1 MRLALPLLVLLVL
14 APLPAL
20 AEPAPTPVEVQKVL
34 DFYYGPQTA
43 SPILVQSLICRD
55 VVAEGEKK
63 NQCSETIAPDAL
75 RVGEAGYLWLN
86 FMVPRGAER
95 QQILIQFEHRGT
107 TRMTRQ
113 IEVSSAIRYRAWKR
127 FELDR
132 PGQWSVKILHDRSD
146 GVQALDTLKLAAQ
159 PPDVAALAPGRP

>member
-43 SPILVQSLICRD
+43 SPILVQSMICRD
-55 VVAEGEKK
+55 VVAEGEQK
-63 NQCSETIAPDAL
+63 NQCSETISPNAL
-75 RVGEAGYLWLN
+75 RVGEVGYLWLN
-86 FMVPRGAER
+86 FMVPRSAGP
-95 QQILIQFEHRGT
+95 QQILIQFEHGGT

-113 IEVSSAIRYRAWKR
+113 IEIGSAIRYRTWKR

-132 PGQWSVKILHDRSD
+132 PGEWSVKILHDRSD
-146 GVQALDTLKLAAQ
+146 GVHALETLKLAAQ
-159 PPDVAALAPGRP
+159 PPEVAALEPVRR